1 MNYTFFGGNNVI
13 NDISRDAIK
22 SMFEV
27 AAWTHSKR
35 VTTRYYRQDSR
46 SVGANGERRIQCAFA
61 IVEMLFREIER
72 ISRCLVSDLDRL
84 KQEKTF

>member
-13 NDISRDAIK
+13 NYISRDAIK

-46 SVGANGERRIQCAFA
+46 SVGTNGERRIQCAFA

-72 ISRCLVSDLDRL
+72 ISRCLVPDLDRL

>member
-22 SMFEV
+22 SIFEV

-46 SVGANGERRIQCAFA
+46 SVGQTENGEFNALSPLSKCYSARSNVSPDA
-61 IVEMLFREIER
+61 L
-72 ISRCLVSDLDRL
+72 CLIWID
-84 KQEKTF
+84 